1 MKYISSIGLILSLV
15 LFSGASWS
23 RDFYLKNSAVDIQ
36 RYRYFIE
43 LNDEN
48 AVIKGRALIRIRAN
62 ARLSELALDLG
73 QRDEA
78 GKGMQVSSVQ
88 MAGQSLVSQHSQ
100 DKLKIQLPEPQPA
113 NAEFELEIMYQGE
126 PKSGLFISNNKFGD
140 RVFFADNW
148 PDHGHQWLP
157 SIDHPSDKAA
167 VEFIV
172 TAPMQYAVVANGI
185 KVEESSLEGNRKLTH
200 WREDV
205 PIPVKVMVIGVARF
219 AMQESARLNDI
230 SVSSWVFPQN
240 RQEGFHDYQVAVKA
254 LDYFQK
260 NVGPYPYKKL
270 ANVQSKTRFGGLENA
285 NTIFYF
291 ENSVNGKGEQ
301 EALIAHEIAHQW
313 FGNSTTENDWHHVW
327 LSEGFATYFA
337 NLYIEHTFGR
347 EAFVKQLLA
356 NRDKVI
362 RYHQKTMRPIVDT
375 TVQDPQ
381 QVLTPNTYEKAGW
394 MLHMLR
400 QKLGDQIFWQG
411 IRSYYAKFAGKN
423 VLSADFQ
430 AEMEQVSGLNLSTFF
445 QQWLYQAGFPK
456 LAVQWDFNAQTKIL
470 TLVVEQTQGQS
481 EFEFPLDIAVQ
492 SQDTKMELHTV
503 KVTQRK
509 QEFALPVQ
517 LMPKIISLDPMVKL
531 LFEAK
536 ITH

>member
-48 AVIKGRALIRIRAN
+48 AVIKGRAVIRIRAN
-62 ARLSELALDLG
+62 ARLNELALDLG

-531 LFEAK
+531 LFEGK

>member
-531 LFEAK
+531 LFEGK

>member
-15 LFSGASWS
+15 LFSGASWP

-185 KVEESSLEGNRKLTH
+185 KVEESSLDGNRKLTH

-531 LFEAK
+531 LFEGK